1 MNRFKIIA
9 ITCMLI
15 TITHIYAK
23 DRFHIIRNASP
34 SLVKIVDTQKATI
47 ELYYLKDSLNR
58 NWSTYTYVE
67 EGGKGISALVSNY
80 ASEVFLFQGDS
91 LIRQGW
97 SENHYALQHAAY
109 DIFKG
114 IIFGYGGYG
123 YWTSK
128 NILRYWDPEK
138 GWVPILISEESPAL
152 IPSHNSTLIVQDST
166 AIIIGG
172 ERTNSRNPFLREE
185 VNLIQKVNLKNRMV
199 EQIQIQFDLGQDQ
212 LLLKNDTLLVFKVE
226 AELISFNPLKMTLH
240 QTIITEQID
249 LLLQNDLLNE
259 KYEEKLIN
267 LLNLEADDSP
277 NKRFIWTISSAFI
290 LLLMFVFRLN
300 QKSNR
305 MNKVETKQIFINEDK
320 IILGENSI
328 VLTTYEI
335 DIINYLMENRFGTT
349 QDLNSQFSTELS
361 NSHLNK
367 LRSEA
372 IKGINRKFQILS
384 NNQTDELVRS
394 RKSKKDSRMVE
405 YFMDPEYRL

>member
-1 MNRFKIIA
+1 
-9 ITCMLI
+9 MLI
-15 TITHIYAK
+15 TITHISAK
-23 DRFHIIRNASP
+23 DRYQIIRNHSP
-34 SLVKIVDTQKATI
+34 SLVEIVDTRKATV

-58 NWSTYTYVE
+58 NWSTYTYLE
-67 EGGKGISALVSNY
+67 EEGKGISALVSNY

-97 SENHYALQHAAY
+97 SENHYALQHSAY
-109 DIFKG
+109 DIFNG
-114 IIFGYGGYG
+114 VIFGFGGYG

-128 NILRYWDPEK
+128 NILRFWNAEK
-138 GWVPILISEESPAL
+138 GWVPILISDQSPVL
-152 IPSHNSTLIVQDST
+152 MPSHNSTLLVRDSM

-185 VNLIQKVNLKNRMV
+185 VNLIQIVNLNNRKV
-199 EQIQIQFDLGQDQ
+199 EQIEIKFDLSQDQ
-212 LLLKNDTLLVFKVE
+212 LVLKNDSLLVFKDE

-240 QTIITEQID
+240 QTVITEQID

-277 NKRFIWTISSAFI
+277 NKRFIWTVSSAFI

-305 MNKVETKQIFINEDK
+305 INKVETKQIFIKEDT
-320 IILGENSI
+320 IILGENST
-328 VLTTYEI
+328 VLSTYEI
-335 DIINYLMENRFGTT
+335 DILNYLMENRFGTT

-372 IKGINRKFQILS
+372 IKGINRKIQILS
-384 NNQTDELVRS
+384 NNQTDELIRS
-394 RKSKKDSRMVE
+394 RKAKKDSRMVE
-405 YFMDPEYRL
+405 YFIDPKYRL